1 MIILKLFLLKRR
13 TTLSFNL
20 TIMTHYNVNSYSK
33 SKIKFHSH
41 MKLLFYPLIIF
52 APKIIF
58 FKVAKWT
65 SIIVLI
71 FMVVIFAQK

>member
-1 MIILKLFLLKRR
+1 
-13 TTLSFNL
+13 
-20 TIMTHYNVNSYSK
+20 
-33 SKIKFHSH
+33 
-41 MKLLFYPLIIF
+41 MKLLFYPPIIF
-52 APKIIF
+52 APKINF

>member
-1 MIILKLFLLKRR
+1 MIILKLFLLNRR
-13 TTLSFNL
+13 TTLSLNL
-20 TIMTHYNVNSYSK
+20 IMTHYNVNSYSK
-33 SKIKFHSH
+33 SKIKLHSH

-52 APKIIF
+52 APIIIF